1 MNEWVNMSFLE
12 KSCCV
17 TYGINSQALLCSDHI
32 CVKKTFLKKTH
43 APSTLKT
50 NHPCFDK
57 RIEQNKKPFYVDETK
72 NNIQLSFHRTNKYVP
87 FVCIWLF
94 MTFFLADL

>member
-1 MNEWVNMSFLE
+1 MSEYEFSR
-12 KSCCV
+12 K
-17 TYGINSQALLCSDHI
+17 ILLCYVWYKFPSLALFWSHLCKED
-32 CVKKTFLKKTH
+32 FLKKTH
-43 APSTLKT
+43 APSTSKT